1 MAEKNYG
8 LMEKA
13 HEGQELYKEYNGE
26 KWGRF
31 PVKTRL
37 ILIDEDLDKVIEEFV
52 KPELREGDIL
62 CIASKIISITKGFYV
77 KESDLKVGWLA
88 NFLVRFVKKWPD
100 DKGYAVP
107 AKIQLAMNIVGMPR
121 FIFALVVGGI
131 LKVFG
136 QTGWFYRI
144 AGHNINGIDGFI
156 PEQYPE
162 PLRGYGFLIPDNT
175 DEISTEIENKFKT
188 MCALTDGNNIENHV
202 MGMGNKLKNFIKK
215 DELLKILA
223 GNPQGQ
229 EGNTPFLIL
238 RKVN

>member
-1 MAEKNYG
+1 MSGKEFG
-8 LMEKA
+8 LQNKP
-13 HEGQELYKEYNGE
+13 HEDQELYSEVEGE

-37 ILIDEDLDKVIEEFV
+37 VLIDEDLDQVIEEYV
-52 KPELREGDIL
+52 KPELKEGDIL

-77 KESDLKVGWLA
+77 KESDIKVSWLA

-107 AKIQLAMNIVGMPR
+107 AKIQTAIDIVGIPR
-121 FIFALVVGGI
+121 FLFAMFVGGT
-131 LKVFG
+131 LKYLGFP
-136 QTGWFYRI
+136 GWFYRI

-162 PLRGYGFLIPDNT
+162 PLRGYGFLIPDNP
-175 DEISTEIENKFKT
+175 EKIATEIEEKFQT
-188 MCALTDGNNIENHV
+188 LCALTDGNNVENHV
-202 MGMGNKLKNFIKK
+202 IGIGENLSKIMNK
-215 DELLKILA
+215 ETLLKIIE

-229 EGNTPFLIL
+229 EGNTPFLIV
-238 RKVN
+238 RKV

>member
-1 MAEKNYG
+1 MNTEMG
-8 LMEKA
+8 LLTKP
-13 HEGQELYKEYNGE
+13 HNGQELYSDIDGI
-26 KWGRF
+26 KWARY

-37 ILIDEDLDKVIEEFV
+37 VLIDESLDQVIEEYV
-52 KPELREGDIL
+52 KPELKEGDII
-62 CIASKIISITKGFYV
+62 CISSKLISITKGFYV

-121 FIFALVVGGI
+121 FILALFAGGF
-131 LKVFG
+131 LKLIG
-136 QTGWFYRI
+136 QPGWFYRI

-162 PLRGYGFLIPDNT
+162 PLRGYGFLIPDNS
-175 DEISTEIENKFKT
+175 DQIASEIENKFNT
-188 MCALTDGNNIENHV
+188 LCAITDGNNVENHIV
-202 MGMGNKLKNFIKK
+202 GMGEKLQKLLTEEK
-215 DELLKILA
+215 LLKILK

-229 EGNTPFLIL
+229 EGNTPILIV
-238 RKVN
+238 RAEN